1 MWKESRLSEMALRFG
16 VLNHHDQ
23 SIPQSPIRVEDT
35 LQKDL
40 KLEQVVTPH
49 SPIWLASPS
58 LGDATQEILR
68 SSTCRSVDLW
78 QEACSQDPGFLV
90 DQGIS

>member
-1 MWKESRLSEMALRFG
+1 MALRFG

-35 LQKDL
+35 FQKDL

-49 SPIWLASPS
+49 SPI
-58 LGDATQEILR
+58 
-68 SSTCRSVDLW
+68 
-78 QEACSQDPGFLV
+78 
-90 DQGIS
+90 